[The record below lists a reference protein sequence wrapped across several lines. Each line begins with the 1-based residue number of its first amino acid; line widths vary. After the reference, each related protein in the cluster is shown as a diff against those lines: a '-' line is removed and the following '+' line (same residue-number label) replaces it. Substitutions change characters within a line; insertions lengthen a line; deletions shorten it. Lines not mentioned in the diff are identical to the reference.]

1 MMNMRFKKYHSVFHI
16 LFFVRLTKETV
27 ESATQ
32 EKLNLAII
40 TIN

>member
-1 MMNMRFKKYHSVFHI
+1 MTNMRFKKYSVFHI

-32 EKLNLAII
+32 KKLNFATI